1 MIRRN
6 PRLTAALVAAVS
18 ALLIVPAGASALNPV
33 TFSQVGNL
41 TTPREYPGAARL
53 PDGRV
58 LVVGG
63 YDNNKV
69 GVARYLDSAET
80 FDPKTNGF
88 TALGVPLSSR
98 RYGPATATLPD
109 GRVLIAGGY
118 NGTSDITSAE
128 AFNASTGTFSP
139 VGSLG
144 TARDSGFAAPLPDG
158 RILVGGGYSNGTTLN
173 TTEIFNPATNTFSP
187 GPTVPVKAYGSAA
200 ATISNGRILIAGGY
214 ESGVNLYLSSALV
227 FDPSGNTFTTV
238 APLPTHNYGPAG
250 APLPQGRALVA
261 GGYDDVLGDDLTTAL
276 IFDGATN
283 TFGSAGIGNLN
294 HQREEAAAVELND
307 GRVLV
312 AGGWDG
318 DSVNTAE
325 LLSVPSNAFTAKVK
339 GRKVKFS
346 VSNEGVA
353 QVTDISTQVATTAK
367 KKKKK
372 PKLVK
377 TTSAHGG
384 PGTIT
389 VKIKLS
395 KQGSAKLREKGKL
408 KVRVVYT
415 PDQGLSATKKLKL
428 RSGK

>member
-1 MIRRN
+1 MAVVAAAV
-6 PRLTAALVAAVS
+6 AALLAA
-18 ALLIVPAGASALNPV
+18 PAAASALNPV

-63 YDNNKV
+63 YDSNQV
-69 GVARYLDSAET
+69 GVARYLSSAEI

-88 TALGVPLSSR
+88 TALGVSSSSR
-98 RYGPATATLPD
+98 RYAPAMATLPD

-118 NGTSDITSAE
+118 DGTDDITSAE
-128 AFNASTGTFSP
+128 VYNPSSGTFSS

-144 TARDSGFAAPLPDG
+144 TSREEAAAALLPDG
-158 RILVGGGYSNGTTLN
+158 RVLVMGGYSDAATTHTLN
-173 TTEIFNPATNTFSP
+173 TTEIFDPTTNSFSP
-187 GPTVPVKAYGSAA
+187 GPMLPYATYGPAA
-200 ATISNGRILIAGGY
+200 ATISGGRTLIAGGY
-214 ESGVNLYLSSALV
+214 YDPTSTYLAQAFV
-227 FDPSGNTFTTV
+227 FTPSGSNFTQV
-238 APLPTHNYGPAG
+238 GSLPHPNWSLAG
-250 APLPQGRALVA
+250 ASLPQGRALVA
-261 GGYDDVLGDDLTTAL
+261 GGYDDDVGDETAAAL
-276 IFDGATN
+276 IFDPTTN
-283 TFGSAGIGNLN
+283 AFSSAGISPLI
-294 HQREEAAAVELND
+294 HKREEAAAAELND

-312 AGGWDG
+312 AAGWADG
-318 DSVNTAE
+318 DSLKTAE
-325 LLSVPSNAFTAKVK
+325 VLSVPSNSFTAKLK

-346 VSNEGVA
+346 VTTEGVA
-353 QVTDISTQVATTAK
+353 QVTDVSTQVATTA

-428 RSGK
+428 RAGK